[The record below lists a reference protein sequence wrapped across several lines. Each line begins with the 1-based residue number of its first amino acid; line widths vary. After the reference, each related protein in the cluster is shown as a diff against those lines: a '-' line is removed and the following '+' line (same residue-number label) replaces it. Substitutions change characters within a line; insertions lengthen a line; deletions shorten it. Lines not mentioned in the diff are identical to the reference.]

1 MADHYF
7 VAIYD
12 DIKKRWYHDLWTD
25 ATGRDEGDVYD
36 NEADDEVWRFADNS
50 IAPNEEEVNGKAWDI
65 FATAISSLPPIALAN
80 DEEPDVIY

>member
-25 ATGRDEGDVYD
+25 ATGRDDGDVYD
-36 NEADDEVWRFADNS
+36 SEADADVWRYADND
-50 IAPNEEEVNGKAWDI
+50 IAPNEEEINGKAWDT
-65 FATAISSLPPIALAN
+65 FARTISSLPPIALEG